1 MPLTHERT
9 FQVRHYECDAYG
21 HVNHANFLRY
31 MQESAFD
38 ASAAV
43 GYDFG
48 RYEEMGRSWTIRET
62 DITYL
67 RPLVY
72 GEAVTVKTW
81 VADFRRVRSRRAYEL
96 RQAASGEIVAQA
108 HTDWVFIDREKG
120 RPVTVPDALRQAFFP
135 EGAPPDRLKRDPFPK
150 APPQPPGT
158 FRTRREVEWRHID
171 PNQHVNNAMYMA
183 YIEDCGVQVAAA
195 FDWPMTRMMAAG
207 FGIVA
212 RRYRIEYKQAAVMDD
227 ELEVATWI
235 SDVRRA
241 TAVRHYTITRVNDG
255 ALLARA
261 HVLWVW
267 INLESGRPM
276 RIPAH
281 FLAAFA
287 PNIADGSSG

>member
-1 MPLTHERT
+1 MPLIHERT
-9 FQVRHYECDAYG
+9 FQVRHHECDAYG

-31 MQESAFD
+31 MQETAFD
-38 ASAAV
+38 ASTAA
-43 GYDFG
+43 GYDFD
-48 RYEEMGRSWTIRET
+48 RYERMRRIWTIRET
-62 DITYL
+62 EITYL
-67 RPLVY
+67 RPLAY

-108 HTDWVFIDREKG
+108 HTDWVFLDRDRM

-135 EGAPPDRLKRDPFPK
+135 EGAPADRLTREPFPK
-150 APPQPPGT
+150 APPQPCGT
-158 FRTRREVEWRHID
+158 FKMVRAVEWRHID

-195 FDWPMTRMMAAG
+195 FDWPMTRMMEAG

-212 RRYRIEYKQAAVMDD
+212 RRYRIEYKQSAVMDD

-235 SDVRRA
+235 SDVKRA
-241 TAVRHYTITRVNDG
+241 TVVRHYTITRVADG

-267 INLESGRPM
+267 INLESGRPI
-276 RIPAH
+276 RIPDD

-287 PNIADGSSG
+287 PNIAD

>member
-1 MPLTHERT
+1 MPLIHERT

-31 MQESAFD
+31 MQETAFD
-38 ASAAV
+38 ASAAA
-43 GYDFG
+43 GYDFA
-48 RYEEMGRSWTIRET
+48 RYDKMRRTWTIRET
-62 DITYL
+62 VITYL

-96 RQAASGEIVAQA
+96 RQAETGEIVAQG
-108 HTDWVFIDREKG
+108 HTDWVFLDADNR
-120 RPVTVPDALRQAFFP
+120 RPVTVPDELRRTFFP
-135 EGAPPDRLKRDPFPK
+135 EGVPADRLAWERFPK
-150 APPQPPGT
+150 APPQPQGT
-158 FRTRREVEWRHID
+158 FRTRRAVEWRHID

-235 SDVRRA
+235 SDVKRA
-241 TAVRHYTITRVNDG
+241 TAVRHYTITRVADK

-267 INLESGRPM
+267 INLKNGRPI
-276 RIPAH
+276 RIPAD
-281 FLAAFA
+281 FLAAFG
-287 PNIADGSSG
+287 PNIAD